1 MRTAGFWRWERAFHR
16 SRRGGGAGLSVLCL
30 LLLCAGALLLLFKTD
45 VRTGAGERWEREA
58 ALFLW
63 KTWYGSP
70 QSGNETDE
78 EFSGWL
84 ARFILKQVPYYRNAD
99 GKQSAG
105 LPGEIDPSYR
115 GYLESAALLKE
126 YEYLIRDLEGSA
138 LLADEG
144 GGAGNGAL
152 QAGNHPAG
160 ESDPEYR
167 VAGAAVRE
175 GAFGAG
181 NAAKN
186 PSAGEKEAG
195 STQESAADRGEEAQ
209 AAGRADTEP
218 AVGSAAGQDAGSA
231 ARAAGGSVAG
241 KDLFQTKGAIE
252 YLSEQ
257 LADYDFLMKH
267 FYTVHPTAAAGRELM
282 RAKDFLEQDFSL
294 KPGNA
299 QEEQENGPQILIYHT
314 HSQEHFSD
322 YSEQKKQATIVGVG
336 NYLTELLEQK
346 GYRVYHDVSV
356 YDLKNGKLDRSRA
369 YSYALE
375 GVTAILQKYPSIQV
389 VLDIHR
395 DGVRES
401 THLLT
406 DINGK
411 KTATIMFFNGTSETP
426 DGPIEYLRNPYRTQN
441 LAFSFQM
448 KLCADAIYPGFT
460 RNIYLKGLRYNQHLR
475 PCSALIEVGAQN
487 NTYEEARNAMEP
499 LSELLDM
506 VLRPR

>member
-1 MRTAGFWRWERAFHR
+1 MRTAGFWKWERAFHR

-84 ARFILKQVPYYRNAD
+84 SRFILRQVPYYRNAD

-144 GGAGNGAL
+144 GGVGNGAL
-152 QAGNHPAG
+152 QAGNHSAG
-160 ESDPEYR
+160 ESAPEYR

-181 NAAKN
+181 NDAEN

-195 STQESAADRGEEAQ
+195 STQESAADRG
-209 AAGRADTEP
+209 AAGKT
-218 AVGSAAGQDAGSA
+218 
-231 ARAAGGSVAG
+231 VAG
-241 KDLFQTKGAIE
+241 KELFQTKGAIE

-257 LADYDFLMKH
+257 LEDYDFLMKH

-299 QEEQENGPQILIYHT
+299 QEEQNGPQILIYHT

>member
-1 MRTAGFWRWERAFHR
+1 MQGGVRMRTDGFRRWERAFYR
-16 SRRGGGAGLSVLCL
+16 GRRGGAGLSAVCL
-30 LLLCAGALLLLFKTD
+30 LLLCTGLLLLLFKTN
-45 VRTGAGERWEREA
+45 VRTGAGEQWEREA

-70 QSGNETDE
+70 GAGDEAEE

-84 ARFILKQVPYYRNAD
+84 ARFILKQVPYYRNAE
-99 GKQSAG
+99 GQQGAG
-105 LPGEIDPSYR
+105 LPGELDPSYR
-115 GYLESAALLKE
+115 GYLETAALLKE
-126 YEYLIRDLEGSA
+126 YEYLVRELEGSA

-144 GGAGNGAL
+144 GETGTL
-152 QAGNHPAG
+152 QAGNRSGG
-160 ESDPEYR
+160 EKEPEYR
-167 VAGAAVRE
+167 VADAAGQE
-175 GAFGAG
+175 GVSGAG
-181 NAAKN
+181 NTSDN
-186 PSAGEKEAG
+186 PSEGKSGPGKAGDA
-195 STQESAADRGEEAQ
+195 AADRAGTERAGDSAQ
-209 AAGRADTEP
+209 AQGKTGPGEGGP
-218 AVGSAAGQDAGSA
+218 

-241 KDLFQTKGAIE
+241 KDLFQSEGAIE

-294 KPGNA
+294 KPGK
-299 QEEQENGPQILIYHT
+299 EQENGPQILIYHT

-346 GYRVYHDVSV
+346 GYRVYHDSSV

-389 VLDIHR
+389 ILDIHR

>member
-1 MRTAGFWRWERAFHR
+1 M
-16 SRRGGGAGLSVLCL
+16 
-30 LLLCAGALLLLFKTD
+30 
-45 VRTGAGERWEREA
+45 
-58 ALFLW
+58 
-63 KTWYGSP
+63 
-70 QSGNETDE
+70 
-78 EFSGWL
+78 
-84 ARFILKQVPYYRNAD
+84 
-99 GKQSAG
+99 
-105 LPGEIDPSYR
+105 
-115 GYLESAALLKE
+115 
-126 YEYLIRDLEGSA
+126 
-138 LLADEG
+138 
-144 GGAGNGAL
+144 
-152 QAGNHPAG
+152 
-160 ESDPEYR
+160 
-167 VAGAAVRE
+167 
-175 GAFGAG
+175 
-181 NAAKN
+181 
-186 PSAGEKEAG
+186 
-195 STQESAADRGEEAQ
+195 
-209 AAGRADTEP
+209 
-218 AVGSAAGQDAGSA
+218 
-231 ARAAGGSVAG
+231 
-241 KDLFQTKGAIE
+241 
-252 YLSEQ
+252 
-257 LADYDFLMKH
+257 
-267 FYTVHPTAAAGRELM
+267 
-282 RAKDFLEQDFSL
+282 
-294 KPGNA
+294 
-299 QEEQENGPQILIYHT
+299 
-314 HSQEHFSD
+314 
-322 YSEQKKQATIVGVG
+322 GVG
-336 NYLTELLEQK
+336 NYLAELLEQK

-499 LSELLDM
+499 LAELLDM

>member
-1 MRTAGFWRWERAFHR
+1 MRTVGFWRWERAFHR
-16 SRRGGGAGLSVLCL
+16 GRRGGGAGLSAICL
-30 LLLCAGALLLLFKTD
+30 LLLCAGALLLMFKSN
-45 VRTGAGERWEREA
+45 VRAGAGDAWEREA

-70 QSGNETDE
+70 QSGDGTDE

-84 ARFILKQVPYYRNAD
+84 ARFILKQVPYYRNAE
-99 GKQSAG
+99 GKQDAG
-105 LPGEIDPSYR
+105 LPGEIDPSYH

-126 YEYLIRDLEGSA
+126 YEYLVRDLEGSA

-144 GGAGNGAL
+144 AGAGREAGTGTGTGNGVLLAE
-152 QAGNHPAG
+152 NYPAG
-160 ESDPEYR
+160 ESDPAYGA
-167 VAGAAVRE
+167 AGAAGRE
-175 GAFGAG
+175 GTSGAE
-181 NAAKN
+181 NAAGS
-186 PSAGEKEAG
+186 PGAKENEPGAAK
-195 STQESAADRGEEAQ
+195 ESAADRGAADQ
-209 AAGRADTEP
+209 AGTQSAGE
-218 AVGSAAGQDAGSA
+218 SA
-231 ARAAGGSVAG
+231 ARAAGGTVAG
-241 KDLFQTKGAIE
+241 KELFQSQGAIE

-282 RAKDFLEQDFSL
+282 RAKDFLEEDFSL

-499 LSELLDM
+499 LAELLDM